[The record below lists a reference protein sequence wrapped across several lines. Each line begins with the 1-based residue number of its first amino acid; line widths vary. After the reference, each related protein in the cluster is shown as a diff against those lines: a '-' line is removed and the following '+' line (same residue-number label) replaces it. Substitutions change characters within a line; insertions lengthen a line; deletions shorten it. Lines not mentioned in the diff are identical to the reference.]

1 MTSLRNMLFPVWIAI
16 AGIMAG
22 CNSASGPSI
31 DILQIEGVT
40 WACNVSTSYAV
51 FGTTSEN
58 EDLLEVHLPVS
69 EGDLLYMLHDDLQF
83 YYRYSPENGTQ
94 IAVTFDTLQALS
106 VYLNGQLSYMELS
119 GPASLNAFKKLTGPE
134 IEQLSA
140 LHVKSSITKDLLP
153 ILQQHE
159 TSLQGIGF
167 ILEGDAVMENLHDLL
182 AIVRP
187 RFLVIDDSWGLPDP
201 EKSQCLSNLELLW
214 IEGNVPAL
222 AKLASCCTNLESL
235 IVAQWEPEPGELL
248 PLAGLKKLQT
258 FTLAESSL
266 TSLSVVEFPE
276 SLRNLY
282 LISCD
287 TLSDINTLIDL
298 KNLNRLALT
307 QCNRVQGM
315 DVLRT
320 MASLQWLSFPPNIS
334 HQEFGEL
341 TGRFRQLE
349 GVELIDCWEIEDLA
363 PLQNLPELKTL
374 VLQLEKEQ
382 LSMLDS
388 LEQLKLVI
396 LSSEVFE
403 DNAEWVK
410 ELRLSLPNTTIVP
423 GSGIC
428 LGSGWLLLLLP
439 FILIFRHY
447 YRHKK

>member
-1 MTSLRNMLFPVWIAI
+1 MISFRNMLFPVWIAI

-22 CNSASGPSI
+22 CNSTSGPSI

-40 WACNVSTSYAV
+40 WACNVTTSYAV
-51 FGTTSEN
+51 FGSTSEN

-69 EGDLLYMLHDDLQF
+69 EGDLLYMLQDDLQF
-83 YYRYSPENGTQ
+83 YCRYSPENGNR
-94 IAVTFDTLQALS
+94 IVVTFDTLQEVS
-106 VYLNGQLSYMELS
+106 VYLNGHLSYMELS
-119 GPASLNAFKKLTGPE
+119 GPASLDAFKKLSGPE
-134 IEQLSA
+134 IDQLSA
-140 LHVKSSITKDLLP
+140 LHVKSSITNDLLP

-159 TSLQGIGF
+159 TSLQGIGI
-167 ILEGDAVMENLHDLL
+167 ILEGEAGMENLHDLL
-182 AIVRP
+182 SVIRP
-187 RFLVIDDSWGLPDP
+187 RFLVIDDYQGLPDP
-201 EKSQCLSNLELLW
+201 EESQCLSNLELLW
-214 IEGNVPAL
+214 IEDNVPAL

-258 FTLAESSL
+258 FTLAESGL

-287 TLSDINTLIDL
+287 TLSDINTLVDL

-320 MASLQWLSFPPNIS
+320 IASLQWLSFPPNIS
-334 HQEFGEL
+334 HQDFTEL
-341 TGRFRQLE
+341 TLGLRQLE
-349 GVELIDCWEIEDLA
+349 GVALIDCWEIEDLA
-363 PLQNLPELKTL
+363 PLQHLPELKTL

-396 LSSEVFE
+396 LTSEVFE
-403 DNAEWVK
+403 DNPEWIK

-423 GSGIC
+423 GSGLC
-428 LGSGWLLLLLP
+428 LGSGWLILLLP
-439 FILIFRHY
+439 FILLFRY
-447 YRHKK
+447 LFRQKV